1 MPDISYSVN
10 LNVNAGAL
18 NQNLN
23 ASNITSDFSTTGFL
37 AVTLNVGTATQAIST
52 ASASSVGL
60 CFARSL
66 NTTETHTVSFGR
78 LDGTTLHEVVRL
90 KGETLRS
97 CGSPLATTERGRSPL
112 VAGWCCR
119 SSRSEA

>member
-10 LNVNAGAL
+10 VNVNAGAL

-23 ASNITSDFSTTGFL
+23 AANITSDFATTGFL

-52 ASASSVGL
+52 ASASSLGL

-66 NTTETHTVSFGR
+66 NTVSTHTVSFGR
-78 LDGTTLHEVVRL
+78 LSGTTLFETVRL
-90 KGETLRS
+90 KGGDAALLRL
-97 CGSPLATTERGRSPL
+97 SPGNYAAKSAAEGGRL
-112 VAGWCCR
+112 VLQIL
-119 SSRSEA
+119 EE

>member
-10 LNVNAGAL
+10 LNVKAGAL
-18 NQNLN
+18 NHNLT

-90 KGETLRS
+90 KGGDAALLR
-97 CGSPLATTERGRSPL
+97 LAPGNYGARSVAAGGRL
-112 VAGWCCR
+112 VLQIL
-119 SSRSEA
+119 EE